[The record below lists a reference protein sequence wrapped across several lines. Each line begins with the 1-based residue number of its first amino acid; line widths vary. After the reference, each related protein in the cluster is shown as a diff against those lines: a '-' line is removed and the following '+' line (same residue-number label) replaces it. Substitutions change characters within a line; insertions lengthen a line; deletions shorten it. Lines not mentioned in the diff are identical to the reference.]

1 MISTRLK
8 KAYLDLEEIAHTKT
22 VAELVAYYDK
32 TERGVKNALS
42 YRKLCCLDYPKKK
55 KQQIQIYKTG
65 NKPGAIILPEPSSI
79 ILSDPG
85 PKKSINLKPKVT
97 SLTTEQI
104 EVLYPNALQDYDNYK
119 DFLLS
124 HSCLVDGLIQ
134 GQKSKTIQYSIV
146 RLSNEHPDSLHFCY
160 FTIDDIVE
168 KNSVIESLISFGKDP
183 DKIIELFTDKTLSEK
198 DHLANIKK
206 GCIYIANYNA
216 ARLKSKNIMNYRL
229 ALRDFHDLS
238 SENKAVLVLDDLY
251 DALIDKDLSA
261 ITEEDIK
268 RLINSRAARD
278 SALSDFEEYFKH
290 VTKIA
295 GTWTSLIG
303 AEIPDTYMFVNPPD
317 KYTHDDINFLEAKKS
332 NDYYVPQVEKH
343 TSVYTTSRKGR
354 RPSIFQDSTV
364 MNWWK
369 KEGYNR
375 EFVFGAAIGVSETL
389 STWETA
395 YGTSADCHNLI
406 SEITG
411 PKVGVLVVAGTS
423 YDEDNRIL
431 IKDNGSETDSNYYN
445 VSFDGD
451 VFKCEELSVANHKD
465 AIQQMKERYDGRVI
479 VFNQKNL
486 WKQAKTI
493 CSSDGKCV
501 MIAFY
506 SPRLPQF
513 SDGIVQFVERLKG
526 TFNTHPS
533 RWLITDRDE
542 HIKYT
547 TALGDINAMRDVIQ
561 YHFETKDTDKVKQKF
576 KTSQEYYNYLLIHN
590 LTLSS
595 NKPARREHRFGNRLT
610 KNDYFEA
617 LSVDAFKKSEY
628 KDIPIQSIYVA
639 LTNYFDE
646 PLDGE
651 KIDIKVILNE
661 DIWEDHLEEKKRIE
675 KIIQKRDENDSYRN
689 ITKYHS
695 NYKDKD
701 PRYMSDDAFNRIMV
715 DFSQGYAVIIALKH
729 SQNDIISDCTGVL
742 VQHSIDGSLK
752 LFRENKQDQTYAVKV
767 KE

>member
-1 MISTRLK
+1 MISTRPK
-8 KAYLDLEEIAHTKT
+8 KAYSNLEEIAPTKT
-22 VAELVAYYDK
+22 VTELVDYYGK
-32 TERGVKNALS
+32 TERGVKTALS
-42 YRKLCCLDYPKKK
+42 YRKLCCLDYSGNAPKKK
-55 KQQIQIYKTG
+55 KQQIFKTG
-65 NKPGAIILPEPSSI
+65 NKPDAIILPKSAG
-79 ILSDPG
+79 LS
-85 PKKSINLKPKVT
+85 KKSINLKPKVT

-104 EVLYPNALQDYDNYK
+104 EVIYPNALQDYDNYK

-317 KYTHDDINFLEAKKS
+317 KYTHDDINFLESKKS

-389 STWETA
+389 STWEAA
-395 YGTSADCHNLI
+395 YGTSADCHNLMN
-406 SEITG
+406 EITG

-493 CSSDGKCV
+493 CSFDGKCV

-576 KTSQEYYNYLLIHN
+576 KTSQEYYNYLLINN
-590 LTLSS
+590 LTLKS
-595 NKPARREHRFGNRLT
+595 NKPARREHRLGNRLS

-628 KDIPIQSIYVA
+628 KDVPIQSIYVA

-651 KIDIKVILNE
+651 KIDIKAILNE

-701 PRYMSDDAFNRIMV
+701 PRYMSEEAFNRIMV
-715 DFSQGYAVIIALKH
+715 DFTQGYAIIIVLRH
-729 SQNDIISDCTGVL
+729 NQNDIISDCTGVY
-742 VQHSIDGSLK
+742 VQHSLDGSLR
-752 LFRENKQDQTYAVKV
+752 LFREDKKDQTYAVKP

>member
-1 MISTRLK
+1 MISTRPK
-8 KAYLDLEEIAHTKT
+8 KAYSDLEEIAPTKT
-22 VAELVAYYDK
+22 VAELVAYYGK
-32 TERGVKNALS
+32 TERGVKTALS
-42 YRKLCCLDYPKKK
+42 YRKLCCLDYSGNAPKKK
-55 KQQIQIYKTG
+55 KQQIFTSGKI
-65 NKPGAIILPEPSSI
+65 SSPKI
-79 ILSDPG
+79 NGL
-85 PKKSINLKPKVT
+85 KKSINFKPKVN

-104 EVLYPNALQDYDNYK
+104 KVRYPNADQDYARWKN
-119 DFLLS
+119 FLLC
-124 HSCLVDGLIQ
+124 HSCLVDGRIQ

-146 RLSNEHPDSLHFCY
+146 RLSNEQPDSLHFCY

-216 ARLKSKNIMNYRL
+216 ARLKSDNIINYRL

-251 DALIDKDLSA
+251 DAIIDKDLSS

-268 RLINSRAARD
+268 RLIGNRAARD
-278 SALSDFEEYFKH
+278 SVLSDFEEYFKH

-303 AEIPDTYMFVNPPD
+303 AEIPDTYMFVTPPD
-317 KYTHDDINFLEAKKS
+317 KYTHEDINFLAAEKS
-332 NDYYVPQVEKH
+332 NNYYVPQVGKH
-343 TSVYTTSRKGR
+343 TSVYTTSREGR
-354 RPSIFQDSTV
+354 RPSIFQDSTI
-364 MNWWK
+364 MNWWQN
-369 KEGYNR
+369 EGYGR

-389 STWETA
+389 STWEAA

-411 PKVGVLVVAGTS
+411 PKVGVLVAAGTS

-431 IKDNGSETDSNYYN
+431 IKDNGSGTDSNYYD

-451 VFKCEELSVANHKD
+451 VFKCEELSVANHND
-465 AIQQMKERYDGRVI
+465 AIQQMSEKYNGRVI
-479 VFNQKNL
+479 VFNLKNL

-506 SPRLPQF
+506 CPHLPQF

-526 TFNTHPS
+526 TFNIHPS
-533 RWLITDRDE
+533 RWLLTTSDVYN
-542 HIKYT
+542 KYT

-561 YHFETKDTDKVKQKF
+561 YHFETKDTDENKF
-576 KTSQEYYNYLLIHN
+576 KTSQKYYDYLLIDK
-590 LTLSS
+590 LTLKS
-595 NKPARREHRFGNRLT
+595 NKPARREHRPGKTLS
-610 KNDYFEA
+610 KNDYFA
-617 LSVDAFKKSEY
+617 TFSVDDFNKSEY
-628 KDIPIQSIYVA
+628 RHAPIQSVYAA
-639 LTNYFDE
+639 LTTCFDE

-651 KIDIKVILNE
+651 IFDVKWYLNE
-661 DIWEDHLEEKKRIE
+661 DIWENHTEEKKRIE
-675 KIIQKRDENDSYRN
+675 KIIKDRHANDSYRN

-701 PRYMSDDAFNRIMV
+701 PRYMAEEAFNRIMF

-729 SQNDIISDCTGVL
+729 NQNDIISDCTGVY
-742 VQHSIDGSLK
+742 VQHSLDGSLR
-752 LFRENKQDQTYAVKV
+752 LFREDKKDQTYAVRP